1 LIRHFDPVQ
10 GTIIGI
16 RKAGG
21 KRENGGF
28 NRLCEIS
35 GLQALGK
42 KGVLGHR
49 AVRKSPH
56 CPWKKDE
63 RFPDFYSQRDWRS
76 SVAKRSITLVVAGFA
91 AFFAAA
97 VSCAAAEPSVAGL
110 WQKLDEQTGK
120 PVVWFLFVERN
131 GVYEGVTAKLFKA
144 SDDNGDAQPI
154 CTRCQDDRKN
164 APFLG
169 LQIIRDM
176 KRAGLRYE
184 NGNILDPRDGHI
196 YNAVMTLSPDGRSLT
211 VRGYLGIE
219 LLGRNEVW
227 YRLPDDA
234 AKQIDPVIAARYL
247 PTPVAAHRP
256 PNGPRSASQLH

>member
-1 LIRHFDPVQ
+1 
-10 GTIIGI
+10 
-16 RKAGG
+16 
-21 KRENGGF
+21 
-28 NRLCEIS
+28 
-35 GLQALGK
+35 
-42 KGVLGHR
+42 
-49 AVRKSPH
+49 
-56 CPWKKDE
+56 
-63 RFPDFYSQRDWRS
+63 
-76 SVAKRSITLVVAGFA
+76 VAGFA
-91 AFFAAA
+91 AFFVAAA
-97 VSCAAAEPSVAGL
+97 SSATADPSVAGL
-110 WQKLDEQTGK
+110 WQKIDEQTGK

-131 GVYEGVTAKLFKA
+131 GVYEGVTAKLFKGP
-144 SDDNGDAQPI
+144 DDKGGAEPI

-184 NGNILDPRDGHI
+184 NGNILDPRDGNI

-234 AKQIDPVIAARYL
+234 AKQLDPVIAARYL

-256 PNGPRSASQLH
+256 ANGTRSASQLH